1 MNIELNAAAIIRP
14 FDPSR
19 ERIVVYEIEIDK
31 TVCYKE
37 SYTPIGSDNLA
48 NESRAELFA
57 IQRLLKKCTEEV
69 LIFDADIVINFLE
82 TSHYAKFYKSE
93 LNCSVSNSAPKL
105 QALITYLQNSLEILR
120 SRNCRISFKE
130 KPNFKAELIE
140 YAEHER
146 KKDTLTSTYDI
157 VQDYLAKY
165 KDLNNIQVSNE
176 RTDLQYNSSVIPIN
190 LDTNVDDKNLMLD
203 ESNTTQDDVHFIP
216 SFSQNTVDTPTEDTI
231 SIQEENSID
240 SEINLQPIENDE
252 EVLLLHHYSVNDCKK
267 KIANLEKLYNT
278 ATQEKKNANKSML
291 DESNVTQDDVHFIPS
306 FSQNTVD
313 TPTEDTISIQ
323 EENSTGSEISSQP
336 EQNDAKTL
344 SVYADNVKAYKEQ
357 RANLK
362 DFYNT
367 FNKDKNDSNKAY
379 EHSEHLL
386 LLSEELNSIKTQ
398 CDFLDNEILQ
408 IQREIEETTLLKE
421 AEEQE
426 CDVLIKEMAKLDVR
440 LSELTQFL
448 EDNINV
454 MAKLDCDVLFT
465 TELLH
470 EKSNYLK
477 SLDKKIENIKADN
490 SHIINYLREQIEN
503 AAFEK
508 VLLLQRTRNGRL

>member
-69 LIFDADIVINFLE
+69 LIFDVDIVINFLE
-82 TSHYAKFYKSE
+82 TSYYAEFYKSE
-93 LNCSVSNSAPKL
+93 LNCSVSNSSPKL
-105 QALITYLQNSLEILR
+105 QALITYSQNSLEILR

-176 RTDLQYNSSVIPIN
+176 RTDLQYNSSVRPIN
-190 LDTNVDDKNLMLD
+190 LDTNVDDKNLMLG

-231 SIQEENSID
+231 SIQEENSTGY
-240 SEINLQPIENDE
+240 EI
-252 EVLLLHHYSVNDCKK
+252 Y
-267 KIANLEKLYNT
+267 
-278 ATQEKKNANKSML
+278 
-291 DESNVTQDDVHFIPS
+291 
-306 FSQNTVD
+306 
-313 TPTEDTISIQ
+313 
-323 EENSTGSEISSQP
+323 SQP
-336 EQNDAKTL
+336 AQNDG
-344 SVYADNVKAYKEQ
+344 EI
-357 RANLK
+357 
-362 DFYNT
+362 
-367 FNKDKNDSNKAY
+367 
-379 EHSEHLL
+379 
-386 LLSEELNSIKTQ
+386 LLSQGKYYFYI
-398 CDFLDNEILQ
+398 D
-408 IQREIEETTLLKE
+408 
-421 AEEQE
+421 
-426 CDVLIKEMAKLDVR
+426 
-440 LSELTQFL
+440 
-448 EDNINV
+448 
-454 MAKLDCDVLFT
+454 
-465 TELLH
+465 
-470 EKSNYLK
+470 
-477 SLDKKIENIKADN
+477 
-490 SHIINYLREQIEN
+490 
-503 AAFEK
+503 
-508 VLLLQRTRNGRL
+508 